1 MYGATTF
8 KQKSELVT
16 IGSMS
21 DFQIRQARLDD
32 LDVLL
37 EFEQAVVE
45 AERPFDPT
53 LRKEGAVYYNIPKL
67 IAAPDVEIVVAE
79 HDARLI
85 GSGYARIE
93 ESKSYLKHAIHSY
106 LGFMY
111 VIPEFRGKG
120 INKLI
125 IDALYAWSLTQGVRE
140 IRLEVY
146 SANSAAIRAYEKVG
160 FSSLMLTMRAEL
172 DQIERN

>member
-1 MYGATTF
+1 
-8 KQKSELVT
+8 
-16 IGSMS
+16 MS
-21 DFQIRQARLDD
+21 DFHIRQARLDD

-37 EFEQAVVE
+37 EFEQGVVE

-53 LRKEGAVYYNIPKL
+53 LKKEGAVYYDIPKL
-67 IAAPDVEIVVAE
+67 IAAPNVEILVAE
-79 HDARLI
+79 HGGRLI

-93 ESKSYLKHAIHSY
+93 GSKPYLKHTNHSY

-120 INKLI
+120 VNKLI
-125 IDALYAWSLTQGVRE
+125 IDALYDWSLAQGVRE

-146 SANSAAIRAYEKVG
+146 STNAAAIRAYEKVG
-160 FSSLMLTMRAEL
+160 FSSHMLTMRKEL
-172 DQIERN
+172 DEG